1 MVSTEAIA
9 CLWGDERSLYT
20 ITPGQINLILCMP
33 AKDLFHNTVKI
44 ALEKDG
50 WKITD
55 EHLFIQVEDVDF
67 YIDLTAE
74 RILAAE
80 KTGKKIAVEIKSFL
94 GASDIT
100 EFHLALGQCLNYRSA
115 LRLTEPDRILY
126 LAVPVDV
133 YDEFFSRKFI
143 QRIIGEYQLKLLI
156 FNPEQEEIVIWKG

>member
-1 MVSTEAIA
+1 
-9 CLWGDERSLYT
+9 
-20 ITPGQINLILCMP
+20 MP
-33 AKDLFHNTVKI
+33 AKDLFHNTVKT
-44 ALEKDG
+44 ALIKDR
-50 WKITD
+50 WTITD
-55 EHLFIQVEDVDF
+55 ENLLIQVEDVDF

-74 RILAAE
+74 KILAAE

-100 EFHLALGQCLNYRSA
+100 EFHLALGQFLNYRSA

-126 LAVPVDV
+126 LAVSVDV

-156 FNPEQEEIVIWKG
+156 FHPDREEIVIWKD